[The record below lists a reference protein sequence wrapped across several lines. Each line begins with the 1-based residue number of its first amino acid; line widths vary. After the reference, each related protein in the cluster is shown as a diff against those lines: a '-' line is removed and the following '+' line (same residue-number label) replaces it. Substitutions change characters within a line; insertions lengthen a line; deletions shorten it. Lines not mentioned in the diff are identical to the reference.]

1 MWIRGRFFRSIP
13 NSALSESPGSH
24 YFASSFRLSFR
35 ISDREEQACRERSGA
50 LSLLATPVVA
60 VQAAA
65 TSDPSEALASY
76 LFQHAADSDKQVLIQ
91 WAYVALSKTSAARQ
105 VQTIPSSKVKSV
117 ESNAQKTLTNLVVG
131 RCSAPALRVFMKNP
145 KNGLQETMTLLA
157 TKLVNAEI
165 ERRTSPL
172 LSLTISDLIGSKK

>member
-1 MWIRGRFFRSIP
+1 MK
-13 NSALSESPGSH
+13 NKLAASAL
-24 YFASSFRLSFR
+24 
-35 ISDREEQACRERSGA
+35 A

-65 TSDPSEALASY
+65 TSDPSEPLASY

-131 RCSAPALRVFMKNP
+131 RCSAPALRVLMKNP

>member
-1 MWIRGRFFRSIP
+1 MIYLLEITSNGRIRLEACSLLR
-13 NSALSESPGSH
+13 NS
-24 YFASSFRLSFR
+24 F
-35 ISDREEQACRERSGA
+35 
-50 LSLLATPVVA
+50 LATPVVA
-60 VQAAA
+60 VQTAA

-131 RCSAPALRVFMKNP
+131 RCSAPALRVLMKNP

>member
-1 MWIRGRFFRSIP
+1 M
-13 NSALSESPGSH
+13 
-24 YFASSFRLSFR
+24 
-35 ISDREEQACRERSGA
+35 
-50 LSLLATPVVA
+50 
-60 VQAAA
+60 
-65 TSDPSEALASY
+65 
-76 LFQHAADSDKQVLIQ
+76 
-91 WAYVALSKTSAARQ
+91 ALSKTSAARQ

-131 RCSAPALRVFMKNP
+131 RCSAPALRVLMKNP